1 MQTGRVTE
9 TPAAD
14 DPYLWL
20 EEVTGEAALEWVRAH
35 NEPTVASLTDCD
47 RFRQMRAQTLEVLDT
62 DERIPYVRRRG
73 EFLYNFWKDAQNP
86 KGLWRRTTLE
96 SYATDTPDWDVLID
110 VDALAAAEDENWV
123 WSSVTMLCP
132 DYTDRKSVV

>member
-1 MQTGRVTE
+1 MARRGDR
-9 TPAAD
+9 
-14 DPYLWL
+14 
-20 EEVTGEAALEWVRAH
+20 EAALEWVQAH

-96 SYATDTPDWDVLID
+96 SYATDTP
-110 VDALAAAEDENWV
+110 
-123 WSSVTMLCP
+123 TGMC
-132 DYTDRKSVV
+132 